1 MIASKEMIDAAAT
14 IVTTKSAAIADTS
27 VPSSPANSVPTY
39 ASLLTLQELVSR
51 LASHVHAAHDEI
63 GETRAILRDA
73 IERLMPA
80 FTQPGN
86 TVKTPLNTPS
96 ADAQTPNADTAERIN
111 QTRDAATVSA
121 FNALQFQDISDQL
134 LAHAQCRLNALVRE
148 LDRIAQSVE
157 PANLIRRDGILLH
170 LLHQVEQV
178 NDNLAELDISLSK
191 PVSKAHLGIGEM
203 ELF

>member
-1 MIASKEMIDAAAT
+1 MIASKEIIDAEAT
-14 IVTTKSAAIADTS
+14 IDTTKSAEIAVTS

-86 TVKTPLNTPS
+86 TVKTPLNIPS
-96 ADAQTPNADTAERIN
+96 ADAQTANADTAERIN
-111 QTRDAATVSA
+111 QIRDAGRYLTAFYRGSSMPDSA
-121 FNALQFQDISDQL
+121 LFYMDITK
-134 LAHAQCRLNALVRE
+134 V
-148 LDRIAQSVE
+148 
-157 PANLIRRDGILLH
+157 AND
-170 LLHQVEQV
+170 
-178 NDNLAELDISLSK
+178 SLFS
-191 PVSKAHLGIGEM
+191 
-203 ELF
+203 

>member
-1 MIASKEMIDAAAT
+1 MIASKEMIDAEAT
-14 IVTTKSAAIADTS
+14 IDTTKSAEIAVTS

-86 TVKTPLNTPS
+86 TVKTPLNIPS

-157 PANLIRRDGILLH
+157 PANLIRRDGIVLH

>member
-1 MIASKEMIDAAAT
+1 MIASKEMVDAAAT
-14 IVTTKSAAIADTS
+14 IDTTKSAEIADTS

-86 TVKTPLNTPS
+86 TVKTPLNIPS

-134 LAHAQCRLNALVRE
+134 LAHAQCRLKALVRE

-157 PANLIRRDGILLH
+157 PANLIRRDGIVLH
-170 LLHQVEQV
+170 LLEQVEQV

>member
-1 MIASKEMIDAAAT
+1 MIASKEMVDAAAT
-14 IVTTKSAAIADTS
+14 IDTTKSAEIGDTS

-86 TVKTPLNTPS
+86 TVKTPLNIPS
-96 ADAQTPNADTAERIN
+96 ADAQTPNADNAERIN

-134 LAHAQCRLNALVRE
+134 LAHAQCRLKALVRE
-148 LDRIAQSVE
+148 LDRISQSVE
-157 PANLIRRDGILLH
+157 PANLIRRDGIVLH
-170 LLHQVEQV
+170 LLQQVEQV

>member
-1 MIASKEMIDAAAT
+1 MIASKEMIDAEAT
-14 IVTTKSAAIADTS
+14 IDTTKSAEIADTS

-86 TVKTPLNTPS
+86 TVKTPLNIPS

-157 PANLIRRDGILLH
+157 PANLIRRDGIVLH
-170 LLHQVEQV
+170 LLQQVEQV